1 MNVDKYIR
9 KKCLPRNALSACFI
23 RSCIKFA
30 SLNWADIW
38 IKKEDYKEM
47 VQIYWAAYLF
57 LSHLD
62 AHYIIISILI
72 KFLHHIKHKF
82 DGH

>member
-1 MNVDKYIR
+1 MNVDKCIR
-9 KKCLPRNALSACFI
+9 KKCLPRNALSACFS

-38 IKKEDYKEM
+38 IKKEDYKDM

-57 LSHLD
+57 FVPSWCTLQYNLHSNKISASH
-62 AHYIIISILI
+62 
-72 KFLHHIKHKF
+72 
-82 DGH
+82 